1 MKAFA
6 KCVLAL
12 FLAFVGVACSDEKA
26 FDIGQIDTT
35 QPFALTFFEGG
46 KTQIQVSEN
55 AIYSDLKKPVI
66 YTFFTSWCEACKV
79 EAQLLSVLNDEFKE
93 KVAIIG
99 VLMEDL
105 AEKDIK
111 AYKKDFGV
119 NYKISI
125 GTPNII
131 LDAALGGIVGTPYTI
146 IADKNGAVVLARD
159 GLISLEFLQ
168 NLLKKMLENQI

>member
-1 MKAFA
+1 MKTFA

-26 FDIGQIDTT
+26 FDIGQIDIT

-79 EAQLLSVLNDEFKE
+79 EAQLLSVLNDEFKG

-99 VLMEDL
+99 VF
-105 AEKDIK
+105 DINL
-111 AYKKDFGV
+111 V
-119 NYKISI
+119 
-125 GTPNII
+125 
-131 LDAALGGIVGTPYTI
+131 
-146 IADKNGAVVLARD
+146 
-159 GLISLEFLQ
+159 Q
-168 NLLKKMLENQI
+168 NVIKQQL

>member
-1 MKAFA
+1 MKTFA

-55 AIYSDLKKPVI
+55 AIYSDLKKSVI

-79 EAQLLSVLNDEFKE
+79 EAQLLSVLNDEFKG

-99 VLMEDL
+99 IF
-105 AEKDIK
+105 DINL
-111 AYKKDFGV
+111 V
-119 NYKISI
+119 
-125 GTPNII
+125 
-131 LDAALGGIVGTPYTI
+131 
-146 IADKNGAVVLARD
+146 
-159 GLISLEFLQ
+159 Q
-168 NLLKKMLENQI
+168 NAIKQPL